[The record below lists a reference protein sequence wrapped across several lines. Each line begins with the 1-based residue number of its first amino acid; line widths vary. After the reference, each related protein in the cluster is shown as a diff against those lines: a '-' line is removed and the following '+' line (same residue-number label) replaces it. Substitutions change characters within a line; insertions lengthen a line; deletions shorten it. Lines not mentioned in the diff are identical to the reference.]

1 MLTLISVEA
10 IKLRRSLA
18 LALCL
23 AAPACVAFIC
33 LLFLVSKKGPSPWHG
48 LFGEGLALWAYFML
62 PMSVTALTV
71 LIAQIEHGPRMW
83 NYILAHPVPRW
94 RIFAAKA
101 IIAIGMAALM
111 TGLFLAMLI
120 AVGFG
125 WSAAMPEKTLTG
137 VAPFGP
143 LVQAMGYI
151 FLASFALVA
160 VQLWVAL
167 RFRSFVPPLTLGI
180 MGTFG
185 ALAVTASKQFYVFPW
200 LLSAYAMQIV
210 TPQAQDALVWG
221 FFGGL
226 VLFAAMCVDL
236 SHREKLV
243 MG

>member
-10 IKLRRSLA
+10 SKLRRSLA
-18 LALCL
+18 LALCV

-33 LLFLVSKKGPSPWHG
+33 LMFLVTKKGPSPWHA
-48 LFGEGLALWAYFML
+48 LFGEGLALWSYFML

-83 NYILAHPVPRW
+83 NHILALPVPRW

-101 IIAIGMAALM
+101 IVAMAMAGLM
-111 TGLFLAMLI
+111 TVLFTAMLI
-120 AVGFG
+120 AIGYT
-125 WSAAMPEKTLTG
+125 WSAAMPAKVLTG
-137 VAPFGP
+137 EPPVTA
-143 LVQAMGYI
+143 LAQAMGYV

-160 VQLWVAL
+160 VQLWAAL

-185 ALAVTASKQFYVFPW
+185 ALAVTASKQFYIFPW
-200 LLSAYAMQIV
+200 LLGAYAMQIV
-210 TPQAQDALVWG
+210 GDNAEAALAWG

-226 VLFAAMCVDL
+226 ALFAAMCVDL
-236 SHREKLV
+236 SSREKLV

>member
-1 MLTLISVEA
+1 MKLLLVEA

-18 LALCL
+18 LALCF

-33 LLFLVSKKGPSPWHG
+33 LLFLASKKGPSPWHG

-83 NYILAHPVPRW
+83 NHVLALPVPRW
-94 RIFAAKA
+94 QVFVAKA
-101 IIAIGMAALM
+101 IVALGMAAAM
-111 TGLFLAMLI
+111 SFLFLAMLA

-125 WSAAMPEKTLTG
+125 WSAAMPERALTG
-137 VAPFGP
+137 DAPFGA
-143 LVQAMGYI
+143 LAQGMASI
-151 FLASFALVA
+151 FLSSFALIA
-160 VQLWVAL
+160 VQLWAAL

-200 LLSAYAMQIV
+200 LLGAYAMQIV
-210 TPQAQDALVWG
+210 TPQAQEALAWG

-226 VLFAAMCVDL
+226 ALFAAMCVDL
-236 SHREKLV
+236 SMREKLV

>member
-1 MLTLISVEA
+1 MLKLLIVET

-18 LALCL
+18 LALCF

-33 LLFLVSKKGPSPWHG
+33 LLFLVSKHGPSPWHG

-83 NYILAHPVPRW
+83 NHVLALPIPRW
-94 RIFAAKA
+94 RVFAAKA
-101 IIAIGMAALM
+101 LVAVGMAALM
-111 TGLFLAMLI
+111 SIAFWAMLI
-120 AVGFG
+120 GTGLA
-125 WSAAMPEKTLTG
+125 WSAAMPARALTG
-137 VAPFGP
+137 DAPVAALAQGMAY
-143 LVQAMGYI
+143 V
-151 FLASFALVA
+151 FLSSFALVA
-160 VQLWVAL
+160 VQLWAAL
-167 RFRSFVPPLTLGI
+167 RFRSFVPPLTIGI

-200 LLSAYAMQIV
+200 LLGAYAMQIV
-210 TPQAQDALVWG
+210 TPQAQEALTWG

-226 VLFAAMCVDL
+226 ALFAAMCVDL
-236 SHREKLV
+236 PAREKLV

>member
-1 MLTLISVEA
+1 MITLISVEA

-33 LLFLVSKKGPSPWHG
+33 LLFLVSKKGPSPWIG

-83 NYILAHPVPRW
+83 NHLLALPVPRW
-94 RIFAAKA
+94 RVFAAKA
-101 IIAIGMAALM
+101 IVAVGMAGLM
-111 TGLFLAMLI
+111 TALFLAMLI
-120 AVGFG
+120 AVGFS
-125 WSAAMPEKTLTG
+125 WSAVMPDMALTG
-137 VAPFGP
+137 TAPFGA
-143 LVQAMGYI
+143 LAQAMASI
-151 FLASFALVA
+151 FLASFAMIAL
-160 VQLWVAL
+160 QLWAAL

-185 ALAVTASKQFYVFPW
+185 ALAVTAAKQFYVFPW
-200 LLSAYAMQIV
+200 LLAAYAMQIV
-210 TPQAQDALVWG
+210 TPQAYDALMWG

-236 SHREKLV
+236 SSREKLV

>member
-1 MLTLISVEA
+1 MLTLVYVET

-18 LALCL
+18 LALCF

-83 NYILAHPVPRW
+83 NHILALPVPRW

-101 IIAIGMAALM
+101 VVALGMAALM
-111 TGLFLAMLI
+111 TVVFTAMLI
-120 AVGFG
+120 GIGFG
-125 WSAAMPEKTLTG
+125 WSAAIPDRALTG
-137 VAPFGP
+137 APP
-143 LVQAMGYI
+143 LGMLALSMACV
-151 FLASFALVA
+151 FVASFALVA
-160 VQLWVAL
+160 VQLWAAL

-185 ALAVTASKQFYVFPW
+185 ALAVTASKQFYIFPW
-200 LLSAYAMQIV
+200 LLGAYAMQIDAHH
-210 TPQAQDALVWG
+210 AQEAIGWG
-221 FFGGL
+221 FFGGIS
-226 VLFAAMCVDL
+226 LFAVMCADL
-236 SHREKLV
+236 TTREKLV